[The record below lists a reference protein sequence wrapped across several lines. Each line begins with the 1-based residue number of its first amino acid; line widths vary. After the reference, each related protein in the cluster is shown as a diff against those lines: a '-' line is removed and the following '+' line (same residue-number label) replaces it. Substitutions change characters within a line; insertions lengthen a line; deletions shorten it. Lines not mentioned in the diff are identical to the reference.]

1 MELKTILNNK
11 KTIAVLIVFN
21 IILFYL
27 IISYIDTRLH
37 PMKVEYAFRTLHV
50 FSPIGFN
57 FAIPLFLT
65 YTAIV
70 STRLTLVMPIILIL
84 FRKNQNHKKIIYKI
98 FLVLI
103 TLLILFGMYVLA
115 DMYIVNSYYNRSLF
129 AYIDFWLMMLPFLG
143 ICYVPYI
150 AVATVDY
157 LIDNIRSV

>member
-50 FSPIGFN
+50 FLNVGYM
-57 FAIPLFLT
+57 FAMVWIMLT
-65 YTAIV
+65 TIV
-70 STRLTLVMPIILIL
+70 SAILSLVMTIILML
-84 FRKNQNHKKIIYKI
+84 FRKNENHKKIIYKI

-103 TLLILFGMYVLA
+103 TLLVLFGMYALA
-115 DMYIVNSYYNRSLF
+115 DMYIVSSSYNRSLF
-129 AYIDFWLMMLPFLG
+129 AYIDFWLMTLPLFG
-143 ICYVPYI
+143 VCYVPHI